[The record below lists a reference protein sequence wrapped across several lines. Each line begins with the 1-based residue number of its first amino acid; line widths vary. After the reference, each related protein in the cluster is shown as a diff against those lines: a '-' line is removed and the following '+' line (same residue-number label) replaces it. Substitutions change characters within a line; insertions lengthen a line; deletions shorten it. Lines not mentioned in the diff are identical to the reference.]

1 MNTKKRKLKSNDGE
15 IFEIE
20 ESCLQLVQYF
30 KNLSKDYPNPKKEI
44 LLNSINWKTL
54 DKIID
59 YLKHYQNEKPKEIKK
74 KNILYDELIEFLDEW
89 DYNFIIVLPYDDC
102 IDLLNGAKILEI
114 KELVDLVST
123 KIASETLT
131 IEINAKNYTNRHD
144 IVDDIANKLD
154 IKWIDKNANA
164 FIDWMRDLG
173 WIDPKIVKI
182 IINIILPKHKPRK
195 KIKNL
200 DDLIETFNEI
210 IIPEQTTRKLEVNWI
225 NLE

>member
-1 MNTKKRKLKSNDGE
+1 M
-15 IFEIE
+15 
-20 ESCLQLVQYF
+20 
-30 KNLSKDYPNPKKEI
+30 
-44 LLNSINWKTL
+44 
-54 DKIID
+54 
-59 YLKHYQNEKPKEIKK
+59 
-74 KNILYDELIEFLDEW
+74 
-89 DYNFIIVLPYDDC
+89 
-102 IDLLNGAKILEI
+102 EI

-210 IIPEQTTRKLEVNWI
+210 IIPEQRTRKLEVNWI